1 MIIYLILKIY
11 IYKFLFQKFIA
22 SFSSVIGSIL
32 YPLSFNIIIIPSN
45 ASTVCSF
52 SCTNK
57 TNSSL
62 FLPFKR
68 TLLTILSVVDFQSSV
83 SKFQSHTK
91 NPFSTNI
98 LYDSSGVFGLLPY
111 GILIKFEVSP
121 VISSNVFL
129 HIENSSSV
137 DCGVLYNV
145 FTS

>member
-98 LYDSSGVFGLLPY
+98 YMILLEY
-111 GILIKFEVSP
+111 LVYFHMEFLLNLKFHP
-121 VISSNVFL
+121 LFL
-129 HIENSSSV
+129 QMYSYI
-137 DCGVLYNV
+137 
-145 FTS
+145 

>member
-1 MIIYLILKIY
+1 MH
-11 IYKFLFQKFIA
+11 
-22 SFSSVIGSIL
+22 
-32 YPLSFNIIIIPSN
+32 
-45 ASTVCSF
+45 STVCSF

-111 GILIKFEVSP
+111 EFLLNLKFHRYFFKCIPTYRKLLKCRLWCLI
-121 VISSNVFL
+121 
-129 HIENSSSV
+129 
-137 DCGVLYNV
+137 
-145 FTS
+145 